1 MMLSNLLVY
10 RLLILNFLGLA
21 ALSWAW
27 NGGFV
32 GMVFAADSS
41 GICYA
46 IAVLFALGMASVFHR
61 SLKVSH
67 ALNDIKQS
75 SGRYRSKVNGAK
87 FSAKGDHIGD
97 IAQWLAMLGLIG
109 TIVGFIMALHGLDT
123 DALDPEKL
131 IGQLIEGMGVA
142 FYTTLAGSGAG
153 LWLELNNRI
162 LRTAT
167 ACMIEDA
174 RGV

>member
-1 MMLSNLLVY
+1 MLSNLLVY

-21 ALSWAW
+21 AFAWAW
-27 NGGFV
+27 SGGYV

-41 GICYA
+41 NICYA
-46 IAVLFALGMASVFHR
+46 IAVLFAVGMASVFHR
-61 SLKVSH
+61 ALKVSH
-67 ALNDIKQS
+67 ELNDLKRS
-75 SGRYRSKVNGAK
+75 RSRSKVNGAK

-123 DALDPEKL
+123 EALDPEKL

-142 FYTTLAGSGAG
+142 FYTTLAGSGTG